1 MNGASSGAGHERCG
15 GRTRRG
21 TACRLPAGH
30 GTDHPSVGR
39 CDHHGGA
46 TPNHNIHA
54 QRVLA
59 ERAAAS
65 ALAELHRMG
74 VEPIG
79 NPLEVLVELAAEART
94 WQKALRVQVS
104 ALESLSQ
111 TTPAGVE
118 QIRQVVVLYE
128 RSLDRAAEFAAMLS
142 KLNVED
148 RLVRLNA
155 RIGEAIGQQ
164 VFGVFERSLRAMNL
178 SEAQWQIARE
188 VFPRELA
195 ALADDAA

>member
-1 MNGASSGAGHERCG
+1 
-15 GRTRRG
+15 
-21 TACRLPAGH
+21 
-30 GTDHPSVGR
+30 
-39 CDHHGGA
+39 
-46 TPNHNIHA
+46 
-54 QRVLA
+54 VLA